1 MIIYDNS
8 NFIGIVLIGFGIALV
23 VINSNIIE
31 VSQQYDNHC
40 NAPIVGSTNN
50 NCAIT
55 INIPTTMQAPVF
67 FYYELHNFYQNHR
80 RYIKSRSTSQLA
92 GSNLPVSSIS
102 SDCDPVV
109 LNSDLNV
116 LLAMDNKTPLVPSAP
131 ANPCG
136 LIAKSL
142 FNGKLN

>member
-1 MIIYDNS
+1 
-8 NFIGIVLIGFGIALV
+8 
-23 VINSNIIE
+23 
-31 VSQQYDNHC
+31 
-40 NAPIVGSTNN
+40 
-50 NCAIT
+50 
-55 INIPTTMQAPVF
+55 MQAPVF

-92 GSNLPVSSIS
+92 GSNLSVSSIS

-116 LLAMDNKTPLVPSAP
+116 LIAMDNQTPLVPSSA

-142 FNGKLN
+142 FNGKSN